1 MQISLSDL
9 SALAT
14 ALSSADSFDYSSN
27 TSLYV
32 LDSNNDGKIGKQEFV
47 DMLVTISGLNDVNTT
62 GSGKYAQA
70 YADELGNMSTPVS
83 LASIQTA
90 ITTGNTYAVDA
101 PQIVNTSF
109 SFDGEDSS
117 HSSSLGLSDGLG
129 NTLGNTN
136 LINSFSALLDDN
148 TDATS
153 KFQLTD
159 NGSIELNSGVDI
171 QDLDAGTYTFSIT
184 SVDNNIPTYGLSST
198 TSVTLTVSNHNGC
211 IVSSDVADND
221 FTTNEDASTSIDG
234 ATVTINGNHSSQD
247 LLFVKNATKTTTSD
261 NVSYSNI
268 GNGVTGIYD
277 KSTGVLTFSGSTTEA
292 NWINIFKKLDIFMTI
307 LQPQQMGQEV

>member
-1 MQISLSDL
+1 MFKSIRIAAISLGISFVSLSAIAGFTTSEYGEGTFNDAGSINNLLNNFLGEGDAMQISLSDL

-47 DMLVTISGLNDVNTT
+47 DMLATISGLNDVNTT
-62 GSGKYAQA
+62 GNGKYAQA

-83 LASIQTA
+83 LSSIQTA

-117 HSSSLGLSDGLG
+117 HSSSLDLTDGLG

-136 LINSFSALLDDN
+136 LINSFS
-148 TDATS
+148 
-153 KFQLTD
+153 F
-159 NGSIELNSGVDI
+159 
-171 QDLDAGTYTFSIT
+171 
-184 SVDNNIPTYGLSST
+184 
-198 TSVTLTVSNHNGC
+198 TLHLGH
-211 IVSSDVADND
+211 I
-221 FTTNEDASTSIDG
+221 
-234 ATVTINGNHSSQD
+234 
-247 LLFVKNATKTTTSD
+247 KT
-261 NVSYSNI
+261 
-268 GNGVTGIYD
+268 
-277 KSTGVLTFSGSTTEA
+277 
-292 NWINIFKKLDIFMTI
+292 
-307 LQPQQMGQEV
+307 